1 MYHIRKY
8 KKIFCVIICHVKY
21 KYKIQIVSKF
31 SISKLVHLIL
41 EILKWIILNISCKLN
56 EFQK

>member
-8 KKIFCVIICHVKY
+8 KKIFCVIIYHVKY
-21 KYKIQIVSKF
+21 KYKIQIDSKF

-41 EILKWIILNISCKLN
+41 EIFK
-56 EFQK
+56 